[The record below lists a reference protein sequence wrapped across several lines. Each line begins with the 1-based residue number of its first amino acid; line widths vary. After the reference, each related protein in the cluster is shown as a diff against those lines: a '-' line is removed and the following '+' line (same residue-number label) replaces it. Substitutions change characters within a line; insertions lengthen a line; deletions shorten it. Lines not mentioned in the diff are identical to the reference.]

1 MNNNQYEKLEYKD
14 SSFPI
19 IFHLDK
25 QSWNNEEHSFT
36 MHWHD
41 SIEILYVIKGQ
52 GITRCDNTSVSSN
65 VGNIIIVNTN
75 QLHTV
80 TSLSDELEYYCIII
94 SPELFN
100 NRDINILTSNLKN
113 HIENDNY
120 LESIFENII
129 KEFDEKK
136 VGYKMQVKGLLY
148 TMFTHLMRNYPQENV
163 LLSKKDI
170 KTLNIIK
177 TSLLFIENNYN
188 RQIALE
194 EICANVNLSKYYFCR
209 IFKETVGKS
218 PIEYLNLVRVNR
230 ASKLL
235 QQGKYNVSEAA
246 ELCGFNSIN
255 YFCKVFKKYK
265 GVLPSTIKYENK

>member
-100 NRDINILTSNLKN
+100 NRDINILTSN
-113 HIENDNY
+113 
-120 LESIFENII
+120 F
-129 KEFDEKK
+129 
-136 VGYKMQVKGLLY
+136 
-148 TMFTHLMRNYPQENV
+148 
-163 LLSKKDI
+163 
-170 KTLNIIK
+170 
-177 TSLLFIENNYN
+177 
-188 RQIALE
+188 
-194 EICANVNLSKYYFCR
+194 
-209 IFKETVGKS
+209 
-218 PIEYLNLVRVNR
+218 
-230 ASKLL
+230 
-235 QQGKYNVSEAA
+235 
-246 ELCGFNSIN
+246 
-255 YFCKVFKKYK
+255 
-265 GVLPSTIKYENK
+265 